1 MRGAGGG
8 GRVVTARALRMSRAG
23 STVLVLGVTVPTFL
37 AAGTGMRAV
46 GALVLA
52 VAQTALLWWVMIR
65 PGGVLA
71 VSALLGTAM
80 WLLFPALSLTGAF
93 LGAQIALCA
102 LSALRPVRT
111 SRWWLLGML
120 AFAPLAYVGAG
131 TLVLVTHV
139 LAVTLA
145 WTAGQWRR
153 AHQDR
158 LAAETRRAVAEERA
172 RIAREVH
179 DVVAHTVS
187 VMVIQASAAEDVFAT
202 QPEQARQALRA
213 IDSAGRSA
221 LGELRLLLRAETG
234 EYGEYGGYGQ
244 YGEGREYGAE
254 GARGEY
260 GAQGEQGAGDGRGA
274 DEGQDPGDDGWR
286 PARGLGDLDG
296 LAANARAAGLAVELH
311 EEGTALDVPAAVGLA
326 AYRIV
331 QEALT
336 NTMRHAGASRVRVSV
351 CRGADSVRVEVSDNG
366 RQGGRSWRSGGSGR
380 GLAGMRERAALLG
393 GTLEAGPG
401 PGGGFEVR
409 AELPIQYAP

>member
-1 MRGAGGG
+1 MRGADGGG
-8 GRVVTARALRMSRAG
+8 APVMTARALRMSRVG
-23 STVLVLGVTVPTFL
+23 SAVLVLGVAVPTFV
-37 AAGTGMRAV
+37 AAGTGTRAV
-46 GALVLA
+46 AALLLA
-52 VAQTALLWWVMIR
+52 VVQAVLLWWVLSR
-65 PGGVLA
+65 PGAVLTA
-71 VSALLGTAM
+71 SALLGSAM
-80 WLLFPALSLTGAF
+80 WLLLPALSLTGAM
-93 LGAQIALCA
+93 LGAQIALCV

-120 AFAPLAYVGAG
+120 ALAPLAYVGAG

-202 QPEQARQALRA
+202 HPEQARQALRA

-234 EYGEYGGYGQ
+234 EHAAGTYD
-244 YGEGREYGAE
+244 
-254 GARGEY
+254 RG
-260 GAQGEQGAGDGRGA
+260 GRGA
-274 DEGQDPGDDGWR
+274 QDVAGGGSGSDDARR
-286 PARGLGDLDG
+286 PPRGLGDLAE
-296 LAANARAAGLAVELH
+296 LAAGARAAGLAVELH
-311 EEGTALDVPAAVGLA
+311 EEGGAQDPPAAVALA

-336 NTMRHAGASRVRVSV
+336 NTLRHAGASRVRVSV
-351 CRGADSVRVEVSDNG
+351 CRDEESVRVEVCDNG
-366 RQGGRSWRSGGSGR
+366 RPGSRSRGPAGSGR
-380 GLAGMRERAALLG
+380 GLAGMRERAALLD

-401 PGGGFEVR
+401 PDGGFEVR
-409 AELPIQYAP
+409 AVLPIKYAS

>member
-1 MRGAGGG
+1 MGLLRGADGGG
-8 GRVVTARALRMSRAG
+8 TPVTARALRMSRAG
-23 STVLVLGVTVPTFL
+23 SAVLVLGVAVPTFL
-37 AAGTGMRAV
+37 AAGTGARAV
-46 GALVLA
+46 AALVLA
-52 VAQTALLWWVMIR
+52 VAQAVLLRWVLIR
-65 PGGVLA
+65 PGAVLA
-71 VSALLGTAM
+71 GSALLDCAM

-93 LGAQIALCA
+93 LGAQIALCVV
-102 LSALRPVRT
+102 SALRPVRI

-120 AFAPLAYVGAG
+120 ALAPLAYTGAG
-131 TLVLVTHV
+131 TLALVTHV

-187 VMVIQASAAEDVFAT
+187 VMVIQASAADDVFT
-202 QPEQARQALRA
+202 THPEQARNALRA

-221 LGELRLLLRAETG
+221 LAELRLLLRAETG
-234 EYGEYGGYGQ
+234 EHDGHDGQDGHDAAGGPG
-244 YGEGREYGAE
+244 GADD
-254 GARGEY
+254 
-260 GAQGEQGAGDGRGA
+260 DGR
-274 DEGQDPGDDGWR
+274 R
-286 PARGLGDLDG
+286 PARGLGDLAG
-296 LAANARAAGLAVELH
+296 LAANARAAGLTVELH
-311 EEGTALDVPAAVGLA
+311 EEGTGQDVPAAVGLA

-351 CRGADSVRVEVSDNG
+351 CRTAASVRVEVSDNG
-366 RQGGRSWRSGGSGR
+366 RPGNRSRRSAGAGR
-380 GLAGMRERAALLG
+380 GLAGMRERATLLG

-401 PGGGFEVR
+401 PGGGFEVH
-409 AELPIQYAP
+409 AELPIRYAP